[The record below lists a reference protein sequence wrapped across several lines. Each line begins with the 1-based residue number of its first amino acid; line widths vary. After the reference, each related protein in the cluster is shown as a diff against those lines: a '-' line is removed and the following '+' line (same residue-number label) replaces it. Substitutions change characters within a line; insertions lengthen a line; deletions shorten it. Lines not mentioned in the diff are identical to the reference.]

1 MDLDPN
7 QVVQWLDLHPE
18 FLSDYLR
25 KSQSKQRCD
34 SIISEYITSPNILS
48 LSLIGTS
55 RRGSTNISALLQQ
68 QQNNLNN
75 NIINRNPSAFT
86 ASYNSS
92 TAQKSSHLS
101 LSEPNII
108 IGPLKEVP
116 ELVASN
122 IGTSLSLASTAVA
135 AMKSASPMNRN
146 KFKQL
151 SLYEKMQTL
160 VKILY
165 QSLDMRITCKK
176 ILNTVSLLLDADR
189 CSLFLV
195 VDDESSTDP
204 GSSGDSKKK
213 CLISVV
219 FDAKSK
225 QNSTNWLDD
234 NNNNNKNNQIV
245 NNSFSL
251 ENDDGTGD
259 TGDEQIKIPY
269 GVGIAGHV
277 ASTQQSLNIED
288 AYADSRF
295 NPKIDQ
301 KTGYKTKSILCLPIL
316 NENGECIAVAEAIN
330 KIGDLYGSDDDA
342 KDKFEKCEPISFSNE
357 DEEVTFQYIRECR
370 CLKVIL
376 D

>member
-1 MDLDPN
+1 
-7 QVVQWLDLHPE
+7 
-18 FLSDYLR
+18 
-25 KSQSKQRCD
+25 
-34 SIISEYITSPNILS
+34 
-48 LSLIGTS
+48 
-55 RRGSTNISALLQQ
+55 
-68 QQNNLNN
+68 
-75 NIINRNPSAFT
+75 
-86 ASYNSS
+86 
-92 TAQKSSHLS
+92 
-101 LSEPNII
+101 
-108 IGPLKEVP
+108 
-116 ELVASN
+116 
-122 IGTSLSLASTAVA
+122 
-135 AMKSASPMNRN
+135 
-146 KFKQL
+146 
-151 SLYEKMQTL
+151 
-160 VKILY
+160 
-165 QSLDMRITCKK
+165 
-176 ILNTVSLLLDADR
+176 
-189 CSLFLV
+189 
-195 VDDESSTDP
+195 
-204 GSSGDSKKK
+204 
-213 CLISVV
+213 
-219 FDAKSK
+219 
-225 QNSTNWLDD
+225 
-234 NNNNNKNNQIV
+234 V